1 MKSSLRTIFI
11 FSMVMNLLWLFPALY
26 SLQVF
31 DRVLTSRSTETLLV
45 LLLGVVII
53 LVILGCMDFL
63 RSRLQGVLGNIINDS
78 ISPEIARITLAIGAR
93 RQGGFT
99 QEGLRDVSRLRA
111 VFSSQGLV
119 ALFDAPW
126 AIVYILVIGLAN
138 LWLGVLAFFSAV
150 LLLGLAFANA
160 RITSGGIEELQKEA
174 GRGQRFLDQAM
185 GNAEVAQ
192 AMGMADAL
200 VKRWN
205 SMSLKVVDL
214 QDPLAQRTVTM
225 GSVTRIA
232 RQMTQ
237 ILMTSLGAFLVV
249 RGETTAGVM
258 IAAAILL
265 GKALQPVELLV
276 GSWKTVAE
284 GRLAWSRL
292 GPLLEESRAAKPQMS
307 LPAPQGGLTAAGVMY
322 RAPRSERTLLAGISV
337 RLEPGESMGI
347 VGPSGA
353 GKSTLVRL
361 LIGLWAPTQG
371 QIRLD
376 GVDLS
381 TWPREEIGPHIGYMP
396 QDVELF
402 TGSVAENIGR
412 MGEPDSDKVV
422 AAAKLA
428 RVHEM
433 VLALPEGYDT
443 HVDPNSAV
451 LSPGQRQRVALARA
465 LYGNPTLIVLD
476 EPNANLDGAGEQ
488 ALAETL
494 RELQGKATVVVVTHR
509 PSLTQHVQ
517 KLLMLEGG
525 RQIHFGRTED
535 VLAALRAAASSP
547 DGQVVPM
554 LRGAPQDGGGRGAGA
569 AQSPGAA

>member
-1 MKSSLRTIFI
+1 
-11 FSMVMNLLWLFPALY
+11 
-26 SLQVF
+26 
-31 DRVLTSRSTETLLV
+31 
-45 LLLGVVII
+45 
-53 LVILGCMDFL
+53 
-63 RSRLQGVLGNIINDS
+63 
-78 ISPEIARITLAIGAR
+78 
-93 RQGGFT
+93 
-99 QEGLRDVSRLRA
+99 
-111 VFSSQGLV
+111 
-119 ALFDAPW
+119 
-126 AIVYILVIGLAN
+126 
-138 LWLGVLAFFSAV
+138 
-150 LLLGLAFANA
+150 
-160 RITSGGIEELQKEA
+160 
-174 GRGQRFLDQAM
+174 
-185 GNAEVAQ
+185 
-192 AMGMADAL
+192 
-200 VKRWN
+200 
-205 SMSLKVVDL
+205 
-214 QDPLAQRTVTM
+214 
-225 GSVTRIA
+225 
-232 RQMTQ
+232 
-237 ILMTSLGAFLVV
+237 
-249 RGETTAGVM
+249 
-258 IAAAILL
+258 
-265 GKALQPVELLV
+265 
-276 GSWKTVAE
+276 
-284 GRLAWSRL
+284 
-292 GPLLEESRAAKPQMS
+292 
-307 LPAPQGGLTAAGVMY
+307 
-322 RAPRSERTLLAGISV
+322 
-337 RLEPGESMGI
+337 
-347 VGPSGA
+347 
-353 GKSTLVRL
+353 
-361 LIGLWAPTQG
+361 
-371 QIRLD
+371 
-376 GVDLS
+376 
-381 TWPREEIGPHIGYMP
+381 MP

-535 VLAALRAAASSP
+535 VLAALRTAASSP